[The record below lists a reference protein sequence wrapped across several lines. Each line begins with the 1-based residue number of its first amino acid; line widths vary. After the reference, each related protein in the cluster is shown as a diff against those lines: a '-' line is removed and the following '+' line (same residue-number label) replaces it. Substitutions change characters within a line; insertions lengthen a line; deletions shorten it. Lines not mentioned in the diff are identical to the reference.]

1 MVTNAKEELLQFL
14 TYRELNLE
22 EVFDGAVI
30 RFFPEWI
37 EHPAITF
44 QPNQLDRFLDY
55 LDGLNYDSGYG
66 TQELFGFVLL
76 KCGAPNRWWLDRH
89 EYDGSESWVLRKR
102 PRL

>member
-1 MVTNAKEELLQFL
+1 MTNAKEELLQFL

-76 KCGAPNRWWLDRH
+76 NDDTWLDRQ
-89 EYDGSESWVLRKR
+89 EYDGHEWWVLRKR
-102 PRL
+102 PVL